1 MSNSNL
7 TNGTETIVL
16 GGGCFWCTEAVFT
29 RVQGVTAVES
39 GYCNGHVINPSY
51 EQICDGN
58 TGHAE
63 VIKVTF
69 KPDEISLATLL
80 QIFFTTHDP
89 TTLNRQGNDVGT
101 QYRSGIYFQSNEQQ
115 QAAKTALNSIEQA
128 NVWGAAV
135 VTEIQPLNNYSSA
148 EAYHQRYFELHPQQS
163 YCAYVVA
170 PKVAKLRK
178 QFAHLLKSGS

>member
-1 MSNSNL
+1 MISSSL
-7 TNGTETIVL
+7 AIETETIVL

-29 RVQGVTAVES
+29 RARGVTSVES

-69 KPDEISLATLL
+69 NSKEVTLPIL
-80 QIFFTTHDP
+80 LEVFFTTHDP

-101 QYRSGIYFQSNEQQ
+101 QYRSGIYFQNAEQEQ
-115 QAAKTALNSIEQA
+115 IARTAMNKIEQSGI
-128 NVWGAAV
+128 WGSAL
-135 VTEIQPLNNYSSA
+135 VTEITSLNNYSAA
-148 EAYHQRYFELHPQQS
+148 EDYHQRYFELHPQQG

-178 QFAHLLKSGS
+178 QHAHLLKSGS

>member
-7 TNGTETIVL
+7 TNQPQTIVL

-58 TGHAE
+58 TGHTE

-69 KPDEISLATLL
+69 KTSEVSLPTLL

-101 QYRSGIYFQSNEQQ
+101 QYRSGIYFQNEEQKQ
-115 QAAKTALNSIEQA
+115 IAQASLIAIEQS
-128 NVWGAAV
+128 NVWGAPL
-135 VTEIQPLNNYSSA
+135 VTEIEQLNNYSSA